1 MDLESVILSETSQ
14 RRSIVWHPLY
24 VESKNKWHKCTYLQN
39 SNRLTDLEN
48 ESVVASGKDGGI
60 VMEFGEDMHTPLYLK
75 WVITRDLLYSTR
87 DPAQCYMA
95 VWMGGNLQENGYMYM
110 DAYSLHSASETITT
124 LFVNQL

>member
-1 MDLESVILSETSQ
+1 MKPVREGDVSCDIPYMWNLKTTDTNALTYKTATDL
-14 RRSIVWHPLY
+14 
-24 VESKNKWHKCTYLQN
+24 
-39 SNRLTDLEN
+39 DLEN
-48 ESVVASGKDGGI
+48 ESVVASGKDVGI

-95 VWMGGNLQENGYMYM
+95 VCMGGNLEENGYMYM
-110 DAYSLHSASETITT
+110 DAYSLHSSSETITT